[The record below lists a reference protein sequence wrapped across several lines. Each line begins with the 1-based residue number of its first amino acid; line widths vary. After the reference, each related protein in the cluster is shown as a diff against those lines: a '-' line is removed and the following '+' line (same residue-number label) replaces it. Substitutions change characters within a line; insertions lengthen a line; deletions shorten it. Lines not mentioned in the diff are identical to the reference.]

1 MRKTLCSVVLLA
13 FGVASL
19 AGCNNKSIELDKE
32 KVVPYDA
39 KRDGDP
45 KAAGGPGGGPEGAQG
60 SMKGG
65 TKKSLP
71 PPK

>member
-13 FGVASL
+13 FGVAVL
-19 AGCNNKSIELDKE
+19 MGCNNKSIELDKE

-65 TKKSLP
+65 GKKSLP